1 MSTDVLDVVKRG
13 GGDQLRIVRRE
24 LGLLFG
30 VVGLFFWIDAVKNSH
45 FLNMNVYGLVS
56 ILGWPY
62 FVGII
67 LVVVGFTIEVFRTPL
82 RSGRLILLVALL
94 VLFIFGTACAVEPVS
109 SLTSSWVHAGFI
121 QYIIEH
127 GRVLNGYDARFSWP
141 GGFTMAAVLVSFV
154 GQTDAI
160 GFLRWFPFFI
170 ELAYLAPLLVIA
182 RFSGVSRRAGWLGIA
197 LCYASNWIYQDYFSP
212 QALNYLFF
220 LVIIAA
226 VFACWQP
233 KPIERR
239 DPNRRS
245 WKERVTQSR
254 RLLTSSRLEG
264 LDTTTTWAND
274 TTIGVLVLIAVIMLA
289 SSMSHQLTPYMI
301 ILALSVCLLSRRLGR
316 PELVVLIAVFAVGWL
331 SLGASNYWVGHLND
345 IFGGF
350 GQVSS
355 TIGSN
360 VTGRLAGGLSH
371 VIIVE
376 TRILLTLGLFF
387 FAGIGFLR
395 RSTDSRILEG
405 LAGAPFLVL
414 LAQSYGGEGLQRVVL
429 FGLPFTS
436 LMAASAIFPLRTG
449 AIPALLPTFSLGRF
463 SRFVGPT
470 LRVVVFLFVLGFALA
485 TTIVRGGNDSY
496 ESFSKGE
503 LAAVNYAYNHVK
515 AGQVVGSVNGYLPI
529 GFRGIGSVKWLSAN
543 ENPSTPAHS
552 LGNQLLRA
560 RPIEIVLSKSQ
571 QLYGEEASG
580 YPPNWEVILESR
592 LVNHGY
598 RIVEQSASA
607 TVLRLKN

>member
-1 MSTDVLDVVKRG
+1 VSTEALV
-13 GGDQLRIVRRE
+13 IVRRE
-24 LGLLFG
+24 TDDRPPWLRRELGVLFG
-30 VVGLFFWIDAVKNSH
+30 IVGLVFWIDAVRTSH

-62 FVGII
+62 FVGLV
-67 LVVVGFTIEVFRTPL
+67 LVVAGFTIEVFRTPL
-82 RSGRLILLVALL
+82 RTARLIVLLVLL
-94 VLFIFGTACAVEPVS
+94 ALFIFGTACAVEPLS

-121 QYIIEH
+121 QYIIQH

-141 GGFTMAAVLVSFV
+141 GGFSMAAVLVSFV
-154 GQTDAI
+154 GQANAI
-160 GFLRWFPFFI
+160 GFLRWFPLFI

-220 LVIIAA
+220 LVIIAT

-233 KPIERR
+233 KPFERL

-245 WKERVTQSR
+245 WKERIEQSR
-254 RLLTSSRLEG
+254 KVISRPRLEG
-264 LDTTTTWAND
+264 LDTTTTWANG
-274 TTIGVLVLIAVIMLA
+274 TTIWALILVALIMLA
-289 SSMSHQLTPYMI
+289 SSMSHQLTPYMLV
-301 ILALSVCLLSRRLGR
+301 LAMGVCLLCRRLGR
-316 PELVVLIAVFAVGWL
+316 PELVLLIIIFAVGWL
-331 SLGASNYWVGHLND
+331 SLGASNYWVGHLGE

-350 GQVSS
+350 GQVGS

-360 VTGRLAGGLSH
+360 VTGRLGGGLSH

-387 FAGIGFLR
+387 VAGIGFLR
-395 RSTDSRILEG
+395 RSADSRILEG

-436 LMAASAIFPLRTG
+436 LLAASAIFPLRTG
-449 AIPALLPTFSLGRF
+449 AIPALLPTFTLRRL

-470 LRVVVFLFVLGFALA
+470 LRVAVFVVVFGFALA

-496 ESFSKGE
+496 ESFSAGE
-503 LAAVNYAYNHVK
+503 LAAVNFAYNHAK
-515 AGQVVGSVNGYLPI
+515 PGQEVGSVNGYLPI
-529 GFRGIGSVKWLSAN
+529 GFRGIGSVEWFSAN
-543 ENPSTPAHS
+543 EEPSTPVHS
-552 LGNQLLRA
+552 LGNQLLVK
-560 RPIEIVLSKSQ
+560 RPSEIVLSKSQ
-571 QLYGEEASG
+571 QLYGEEVSG
-580 YPPNWEVILESR
+580 YPPDWELALETR
-592 LVNHGY
+592 LVNNGY
-598 RIVEQSASA
+598 RIVDQSASA
-607 TVLRLKN
+607 TVLQLK